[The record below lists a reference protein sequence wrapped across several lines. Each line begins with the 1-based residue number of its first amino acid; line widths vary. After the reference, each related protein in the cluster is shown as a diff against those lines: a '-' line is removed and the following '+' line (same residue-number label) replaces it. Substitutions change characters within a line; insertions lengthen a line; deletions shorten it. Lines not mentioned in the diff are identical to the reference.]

1 MAILP
6 QFGAVATATAPPPTP
21 PLPSGSLQPSK
32 TATAPQPLLPSLAL
46 LPTPAFPPPS
56 LPVVHPIRAYSSPDT
71 PASTDD
77 RPPPPPPSHILQP
90 LSTHR
95 SRSAKLPATS
105 SSHKECTHN
114 IRGKHATTPPGPA
127 LSPPLLVFVVSP
139 TDHWLSASA
148 PRSTCPRRIHGR
160 PLCPANS
167 RRPQPQPAPRA
178 SSHTTPA
185 RTPASTY
192 VRPSTLLRPPRS
204 ARATTRP
211 VATSPRRHAPSID
224 LAKGQTLTT
233 PLAHRATH
241 VARAWAYEH
250 GPACAAPSGS
260 PAPFPTISDAKLSA
274 PPYAWPDF
282 STSPRAPDDA
292 MRTTP
297 TLAVALHKM
306 KNA

>member
-1 MAILP
+1 MAEEASSEREGREDEEGEERGTRREPVSHAMAAGSEVGEVGDIP
-6 QFGAVATATAPPPTP
+6 GAGWRESRERIAALSWPTAGTIGRERRGSGEAMAVGGGGAGALCFIPNTPPPSDP
-21 PLPSGSLQPSK
+21 PAVRRRGHSNCSRAPSTRCPWQNPFEPSSH
-32 TATAPQPLLPSLAL
+32 PLLRFHPDHSSLPKQPRPPTLPAL

-95 SRSAKLPATS
+95 SRSGKLPATS
-105 SSHKECTHN
+105 SSHKECIHN
-114 IRGKHATTPPGPA
+114 ICGKHGTTRPGPA
-127 LSPPLLVFVVSP
+127 LSPPLLVFVVPP

-185 RTPASTY
+185 RT
-192 VRPSTLLRPPRS
+192 S
-204 ARATTRP
+204 AD
-211 VATSPRRHAPSID
+211 SH
-224 LAKGQTLTT
+224 
-233 PLAHRATH
+233 
-241 VARAWAYEH
+241 
-250 GPACAAPSGS
+250 SG
-260 PAPFPTISDAKLSA
+260 
-274 PPYAWPDF
+274 
-282 STSPRAPDDA
+282 
-292 MRTTP
+292 
-297 TLAVALHKM
+297 
-306 KNA
+306 